1 MRLATGLAAATL
13 AAFTLTGCAG
23 SDDTAT
29 SPAPA
34 TASATSATPDQ
45 TPDATRSAASAP
57 AQPDGPT
64 LQITLDGDQVAPNGQ
79 RLEVPVGEPL
89 LLRFTTDRA
98 GEASD
103 PLSNGSNLFG
113 TGDWAGKYWL
123 STHPPRSPRSRS
135 WPSSPGMSWAPSPR
149 TTARSGCCRHGSR
162 PPDNS
167 PSWPSWCS
175 TRSPGS
181 TCCSGSDRRRDPGP
195 RGWGSVRPSTPG
207 SCRRRRCVPA
217 PRAARG
223 RDRTRGQGR
232 RRAGW
237 YAGSARR

>member
-64 LQITLDGDQVAPNGQ
+64 LQITLDGDQLAWNGQ
-79 RLEVPVGEPL
+79 RFEVSVGEPL

-98 GEASD
+98 GELHVHSKPEHVVD
-103 PLSNGSNLFG
+103 FP
-113 TGDWAGKYWL
+113 TGK
-123 STHPPRSPRSRS
+123 
-135 WPSSPGMSWAPSPR
+135 SSQEL
-149 TTARSGCCRHGSR
+149 
-162 PPDNS
+162 
-167 PSWPSWCS
+167 
-175 TRSPGS
+175 
-181 TCCSGSDRRRDPGP
+181 
-195 RGWGSVRPSTPG
+195 VIETPG
-207 SCRRRRCVPA
+207 SSRS
-217 PRAARG
+217 
-223 RDRTRGQGR
+223 RTMRPVSCWHSSR
-232 RRAGW
+232 
-237 YAGSARR
+237 